1 MHRGSGQSLHL
12 DTREMTRTS
21 TTEEDGYRGRLIQ
34 REPSHP
40 VTSPIRLVR
49 FQGTPST
56 VAVSKG
62 HTPLHRRSSTDDRD
76 HDPEIPWYRTPMN
89 SSASPAS
96 SMQCPLRF
104 PLALVLLLLGGSVA
118 HPVAAADIDFNDT
131 IRPILSDRCFPC
143 HGPDA
148 AARKARLRLDRRED
162 ALAPRPDGAAIVP
175 GDPAASLILERMH
188 LDDPEDRMP
197 PPSSK
202 LEINSEE
209 IALIERWIAEGAHYQ
224 QHWSFLPP
232 VAAAIP
238 EVQDPQW
245 PAGTIDR
252 FILAKLES
260 KGLQPAAP
268 AQRETLAR
276 RAAFILTGLAADLD
290 ALDRHL
296 ADRSTDAWSNWIDFL
311 LASPAF
317 GEQMASHW
325 LDVARYADSH
335 GYQSDVH
342 RSTWPWRDW
351 VIDAFNDNLP
361 HDQFITWQVAG
372 DLLEDATQDQILA
385 TTFQRLHRQ
394 TNEGGSIEEEYRS
407 EYVADRT
414 QTFATAFL
422 GLTLECARCHDH
434 KFDPLKQQEFYSLSA
449 FFDNIDESGLY
460 SHFTSAVPTPS
471 LALIDDSARTRIEE
485 LTGEVEAAETHLKK
499 LERSRRE
506 EFTRWQQEQQESYP
520 PPNITDAVASYS
532 FDEIVGG
539 KCENQIQPEQPASA
553 PATLSLMDGIQGKGI
568 RLTGDDALNFGGI
581 GAYGRSDP
589 FSISLWI
596 HPETRMERAV
606 ILHRSRA
613 WTDAASQGYQL
624 LIEEGR
630 LSAALIHFWPGDAIS
645 VSSHDL
651 IEPGRW
657 THVVFSYDGSSRAS
671 GIDLYIDGEPAQ
683 LEIVRDHLISPITGG
698 GPYFA
703 IGERFRDRGFKD
715 GGVDQMQLVGRS
727 ICAAEVRK
735 LYLAG
740 KDPDTTVHFDEEELY
755 RWWLLAMDEVTRTA
769 RDQLASARKAL
780 HHFTDRH
787 PKIMVM
793 EEMATARPTFL
804 LERGRYDAPTA
815 EVQPAVPAILPPL
828 PEGAVRNR
836 LTLARWLVSEG
847 HPLTARVAVN
857 RLWQIAFGQGIV
869 PTSGDFGSQGTRP
882 SHPQLL
888 DHLATDFIREGWNLK
903 ATLKKM
909 LLSATWQQSSAV
921 DPRSNSI
928 DPDNRLLARGPSLRM
943 SAEMVRDQTLQSSG
957 LLVATIGGPPVLPY
971 QPSGLWQEKSGQT
984 YTPSKGDGLYRRS
997 LYTFWKRTSPP
1008 PTMMIF
1014 DASKRDVCVTFRHRT
1029 STPMQSLVLMNDPQF
1044 VEAARMLARRVML
1057 DDRKEPTGTIGLAFR
1072 CLTGR
1077 RPSAPEL
1084 EILQQLHQQLLLEFQ
1099 EDPQV
1104 ATAWLQVGDSPL
1116 DPSIDPIQWAALTAV
1131 CSSLMN
1137 LDETTRLR

>member
-1 MHRGSGQSLHL
+1 
-12 DTREMTRTS
+12 MTRTS

-76 HDPEIPWYRTPMN
+76 HDPEIPCYRTPMN

-755 RWWLLAMDEVTRTA
+755 RWWLLAMDEVSRGA
-769 RDQLASARKAL
+769 RNDLTTARKAL

-787 PKIMVM
+787 TRIMVM

>member
-1 MHRGSGQSLHL
+1 
-12 DTREMTRTS
+12 
-21 TTEEDGYRGRLIQ
+21 
-34 REPSHP
+34 
-40 VTSPIRLVR
+40 
-49 FQGTPST
+49 
-56 VAVSKG
+56 
-62 HTPLHRRSSTDDRD
+62 
-76 HDPEIPWYRTPMN
+76 
-89 SSASPAS
+89 
-96 SMQCPLRF
+96 MQCPLRF

-755 RWWLLAMDEVTRTA
+755 RWWLLAMDEVSRGA
-769 RDQLASARKAL
+769 RNDLTTARKAL

-787 PKIMVM
+787 TRIMVM

>member
-1 MHRGSGQSLHL
+1 
-12 DTREMTRTS
+12 
-21 TTEEDGYRGRLIQ
+21 
-34 REPSHP
+34 
-40 VTSPIRLVR
+40 
-49 FQGTPST
+49 
-56 VAVSKG
+56 
-62 HTPLHRRSSTDDRD
+62 
-76 HDPEIPWYRTPMN
+76 
-89 SSASPAS
+89 
-96 SMQCPLRF
+96 
-104 PLALVLLLLGGSVA
+104 
-118 HPVAAADIDFNDT
+118 
-131 IRPILSDRCFPC
+131 
-143 HGPDA
+143 
-148 AARKARLRLDRRED
+148 
-162 ALAPRPDGAAIVP
+162 
-175 GDPAASLILERMH
+175 
-188 LDDPEDRMP
+188 
-197 PPSSK
+197 
-202 LEINSEE
+202 
-209 IALIERWIAEGAHYQ
+209 
-224 QHWSFLPP
+224 
-232 VAAAIP
+232 
-238 EVQDPQW
+238 
-245 PAGTIDR
+245 
-252 FILAKLES
+252 
-260 KGLQPAAP
+260 
-268 AQRETLAR
+268 
-276 RAAFILTGLAADLD
+276 
-290 ALDRHL
+290 
-296 ADRSTDAWSNWIDFL
+296 
-311 LASPAF
+311 
-317 GEQMASHW
+317 
-325 LDVARYADSH
+325 
-335 GYQSDVH
+335 
-342 RSTWPWRDW
+342 
-351 VIDAFNDNLP
+351 
-361 HDQFITWQVAG
+361 
-372 DLLEDATQDQILA
+372 
-385 TTFQRLHRQ
+385 
-394 TNEGGSIEEEYRS
+394 
-407 EYVADRT
+407 
-414 QTFATAFL
+414 
-422 GLTLECARCHDH
+422 
-434 KFDPLKQQEFYSLSA
+434 LKQQEFYSLSA

-755 RWWLLAMDEVTRTA
+755 RWWLLAMDEVSRGA
-769 RDQLASARKAL
+769 RNDLTTARKAL

-787 PKIMVM
+787 TRIMVM

>member
-76 HDPEIPWYRTPMN
+76 HDPEIPCYRTPMN

-755 RWWLLAMDEVTRTA
+755 RWWLLAMDEVSRGA
-769 RDQLASARKAL
+769 RNDLTTARKAL

-787 PKIMVM
+787 TRIMVM

-997 LYTFWKRTSPP
+997 LYTFWTRTSPP

>member
-1 MHRGSGQSLHL
+1 
-12 DTREMTRTS
+12 MTRTS

-755 RWWLLAMDEVTRTA
+755 RWWLLAMDEVSRGA
-769 RDQLASARKAL
+769 RNDLTTARKAL

-787 PKIMVM
+787 TRIMVM